1 MSQNKFVSLKKQIKD
16 FLILY
21 FIFPIIFLSLIGY
34 VVIYSLQY
42 SAIKKESQKEFNFI
56 QKSLD
61 ELLSKYDL
69 ALKELKNR
77 SLDFENIYKIKNEF
91 DLKGNFIVL
100 DKNFKPTIES
110 SSLVRG
116 SSLNPNWGI
125 LKKLKNSEG
134 IVLESEEMRFLNEKK
149 TILTMGSKVKNLAD
163 KSYNYILF
171 YISDSEIEDIF
182 KKIEINSNYI
192 FTDKNGYILKRNTN
206 NYSDNLN
213 RVNLPVNKK
222 NIFFKSGV
230 YNSKLHI
237 YIYRDLDFML
247 VKIFEQIVYFIT
259 IFIFLITCIFLTIN
273 YFINKKLAVIDKII
287 GAIKSTGKGE
297 LNNFLEVETNDE
309 LRIIATSYNK
319 MLLDIKNLIEINKRE
334 FENNINLEIKQL
346 ESQFNPHFLF
356 NTLEMLKYTIKKDV
370 KMSNKIILN
379 ISSILRFSIDNRK
392 TIVSLDENIKF
403 IESYLE
409 IQKYRFGEDFSY
421 TIDIESNLNNQ
432 KTPKLI
438 FQPIVENSIKYGFS
452 SKDKLHIDIRGKLQ
466 KGRLV
471 IYFLD
476 DGDGLS
482 KDELMEIR
490 KNLKK
495 DNVTNHIGL
504 YNVNRRI
511 KLHYGE
517 KYGVKIL
524 SRKGRGTLVK
534 IVLPEDME

>member
-134 IVLESEEMRFLNEKK
+134 IILESEEMRFLNEKK

-182 KKIEINSNYI
+182 KKIEINGNYI

-230 YNSKLHI
+230 YNSKLYI

>member
-134 IVLESEEMRFLNEKK
+134 IILESEEMRFLNEKK

-182 KKIEINSNYI
+182 KKIEINGNYI

-421 TIDIESNLNNQ
+421 SIDIESNLNNQ

>member
-69 ALKELKNR
+69 ALKELKNK

-182 KKIEINSNYI
+182 KKIEINGNYI

-213 RVNLPVNKK
+213 RVKLPVNKK

-421 TIDIESNLNNQ
+421 SIDIESNLNNQ

>member
-116 SSLNPNWGI
+116 SSLNSNWGI

-171 YISDSEIEDIF
+171 YILDSEIEDIF
-182 KKIEINSNYI
+182 KKIEINGNYI

-213 RVNLPVNKK
+213 RIEMPVNKK
-222 NIFFKSGV
+222 NIFFKSGI

-259 IFIFLITCIFLTIN
+259 IFIFLITCIFLIIN

-287 GAIKSTGKGE
+287 SAIKSTGKGQ

-392 TIVSLDENIKF
+392 TIVSLGENIKF

-409 IQKYRFGEDFSY
+409 IQKYRFGDDFSY
-421 TIDIESNLNNQ
+421 SIDIESNLNNQ

-466 KGRLV
+466 KGSLV

-482 KDELMEIR
+482 KDELIEIR

-504 YNVNRRI
+504 YNINRRI
-511 KLHYGE
+511 KLCYGE

>member
-69 ALKELKNR
+69 ALRELKNK

-182 KKIEINSNYI
+182 KKIEINGNYI

-213 RVNLPVNKK
+213 RVRLPVNKK

-517 KYGVKIL
+517 KYGIKIL
-524 SRKGRGTLVK
+524 SRKGRRTLVK